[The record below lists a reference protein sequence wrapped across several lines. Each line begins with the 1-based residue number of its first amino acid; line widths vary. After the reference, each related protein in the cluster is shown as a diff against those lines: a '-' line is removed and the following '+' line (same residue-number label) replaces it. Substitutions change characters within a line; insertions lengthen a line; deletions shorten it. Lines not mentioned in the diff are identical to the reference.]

1 MPKGF
6 GNKILLMFWE
16 RMMSFTFGR
25 NVLLNSVGFDRL
37 LDAFEQMN
45 AGDGTNKAQGYP
57 PYNIVKINERDY
69 AIEIAVAGFRRDEID
84 ITSEGNK
91 LTVTGKFKS
100 EPMGEY
106 LHKGIANRDF
116 RHEFTLAETV
126 IVASADIE
134 NGLLLIKL
142 QNVIPAE
149 KLPRKIQ
156 IGGASGLIV
165 EEEAREKI
173 AA

>member
-1 MPKGF
+1 MLSRF
-6 GNKILLMFWE
+6 GHVNLAYFQEK
-16 RMMSFTFGR
+16 MMSFTFGR

-37 LDAFEQMN
+37 LDAFEQLN
-45 AGDGTNKAQGYP
+45 AGEGSNKAHAYP
-57 PYNIVKINERDY
+57 PYNIVKISERDY

-91 LTVTGKFKS
+91 LTVTGKFKA

-149 KLPRKIQ
+149 KLPRKIT
-156 IGGASGLIV
+156 IGGTPELITD
-165 EEEAREKI
+165 EAREKI